1 MNNNFHTHE
10 LARMA
15 ADLIGMVGF
24 HNIPTE
30 FTKQYTEI
38 LVSVIMVEI
47 RDELKFQSN
56 WKTADKIFD
65 RINKKLGILNNE

>member
-10 LARMA
+10 LAKKA
-15 ADLIGMVGF
+15 ADHIGMVGF

-30 FTKQYTEI
+30 FTKRYTEI
-38 LVSVIMVEI
+38 LISVIMVEI
-47 RDELKFQSN
+47 RDELMFQSN

-65 RINKKLGILNNE
+65 RINKKLGIE